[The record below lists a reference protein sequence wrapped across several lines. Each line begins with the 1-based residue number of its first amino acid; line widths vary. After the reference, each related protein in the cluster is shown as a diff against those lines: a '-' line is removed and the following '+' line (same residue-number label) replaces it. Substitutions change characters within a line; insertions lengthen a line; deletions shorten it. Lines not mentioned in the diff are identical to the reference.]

1 VIVVRHPSELPEN
14 GPLAVTVGVFD
25 GVHRGHRDVLAAL
38 RREAGEGMRALA
50 VTLDPHPIE
59 VLRPDKAPPLLST
72 AEERARLVAEGNP
85 APDALLV
92 FPFSR
97 ETAALAPLE
106 FLRSLVP
113 PHAALKLLVIGYDFR
128 MGRDRSGGFEELTE
142 AGEREGFRVVRVEPT
157 LDGDGPISSS
167 RIRQLVEEGRV
178 AEAARLLGHP
188 YLVEGPVV
196 PGRGIGRELDF
207 PTANVEVARAR
218 KLLPAHGVYAARVR
232 ILPKEERRPAVL
244 NWGVRPTFGATE
256 PVLEVHLPGFAGDL
270 AGSRLAVEI
279 VDRIRGEKAF
289 SGPEELRERIAE
301 DVREAGK
308 RLSWA
313 PGGP

>member
-1 VIVVRHPSELPEN
+1 
-14 GPLAVTVGVFD
+14 
-25 GVHRGHRDVLAAL
+25 
-38 RREAGEGMRALA
+38 
-50 VTLDPHPIE
+50 
-59 VLRPDKAPPLLST
+59 
-72 AEERARLVAEGNP
+72 
-85 APDALLV
+85 
-92 FPFSR
+92 
-97 ETAALAPLE
+97 
-106 FLRSLVP
+106 
-113 PHAALKLLVIGYDFR
+113 
-128 MGRDRSGGFEELTE
+128 
-142 AGEREGFRVVRVEPT
+142 
-157 LDGDGPISSS
+157 
-167 RIRQLVEEGRV
+167 
-178 AEAARLLGHP
+178 
-188 YLVEGPVV
+188 
-196 PGRGIGRELDF
+196 
-207 PTANVEVARAR
+207 
-218 KLLPAHGVYAARVR
+218 VR